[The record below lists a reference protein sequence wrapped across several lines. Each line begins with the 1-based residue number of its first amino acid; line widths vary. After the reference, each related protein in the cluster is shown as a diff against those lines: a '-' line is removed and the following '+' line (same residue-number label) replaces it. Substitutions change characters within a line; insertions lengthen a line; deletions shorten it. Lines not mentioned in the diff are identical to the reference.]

1 MSPRSLA
8 SALDFLTRARGA
20 QRGRRRQKPR
30 GRGTKA
36 VAPLGGERLEPRLA
50 LAVNFASGLPADMT
64 ASAYLFIGDHSVS
77 NSEIWR
83 MNVAATSLTAPGY
96 GLVLREQGTFARG
109 ASYPITVDW
118 LATNRAAGP
127 DYDYRAWI
135 DRSANPTW
143 TSGSPTPSS
152 PDFFVTDPGQLLQR
166 RWFGSEVNATLGKT
180 ADVHFPGVDLDVDS
194 DNSGYVDGSQ
204 SEDALELVA
213 TTGVNVPVSTSSL
226 AGLTPL
232 VLGLSDNLR
241 HAATAAQVSFTFSTT
256 APTAFRLWR
265 DAARTLPL
273 PWGTAVTAAQLGLA
287 FGGRLNLELEAV
299 TPTTS
304 FAAIT
309 TTALVTGGIW
319 QGTLQDTVRARGV
332 PGVDLTVTPRAVA
345 EDGFQGLTYTF
356 SRAVAT
362 SSPLTINYVLGGSAT
377 EARDFTGLPAGTGTR
392 SMTIPAGAT
401 TASLTVFPTPDS
413 DIEPDETVVLTLLPG
428 TGYAVGSKS
437 VAMGTIENDDY
448 LLDLI
453 LDGLPEET
461 VPGPNELSPGAEI
474 LMGGGRTRLDLIIQ
488 SPAYAG
494 TVTFTVL
501 SGADKITLWDAE
513 EGGQQVQP
521 GVWPVG
527 QHPTTLW
534 VEDTGLEGDFQLVA
548 MFQNTGTTKDDASK
562 GRVVGAEW
570 RTAWA
575 DPNGNQNGKNQI
587 TPTFKSLTYEVDVDL
602 VTGDPVGNPPPGGPD
617 ENALK
622 GTAERLN
629 KWVDAFA
636 AQAGLGKDDEGRQF
650 VGLFKPAEKLPKQA
664 RTFITTGFD
673 GRPKDADYQHIGNA
687 MRENQMRNNI
697 WRIEFVPVVA
707 PWEWN
712 ATITLPE
719 WKQFTTDADR
729 LNPDVQKQWENFID
743 ALAGHEKIHK
753 EKWEQYVRLYQSR
766 VDVFAKTRFFGEA
779 ADPKNERAK
788 TSAWNDAKR
797 LFDAELKKLQA
808 DLDALTDQY
817 EKDQELYDR
826 LSDHGRNQEGYDPVA
841 GRNTKAVE
849 GGFRLTR

>member
-1 MSPRSLA
+1 
-8 SALDFLTRARGA
+8 
-20 QRGRRRQKPR
+20 
-30 GRGTKA
+30 
-36 VAPLGGERLEPRLA
+36 
-50 LAVNFASGLPADMT
+50 MT

-152 PDFFVTDPGQLLQR
+152 QDFFVTDPGQLLQR
-166 RWFGSEVNATLGKT
+166 RWFGSDVNATLGKT
-180 ADVHFPGVDLDVDS
+180 ADVHFPGIDLDVDS

-204 SEDALELVA
+204 SEDALELVS
-213 TTGVNVPVSTSSL
+213 TTGVNVPVSTSSM

-232 VLGLSDNLR
+232 VVGISDNLR
-241 HAATAAQVSFTFSTT
+241 HAATAGMLFTFSTT

-287 FGGRLNLELEAV
+287 FGGRLNLQLEAV
-299 TPTTS
+299 APTTS

-332 PGVDLTVTPRAVA
+332 PGVDLDVTPRAVT
-345 EDGFQGLTYTF
+345 EDGLQGLTYTF

-362 SSPLTINYVLGGSAT
+362 STPLTVNYVLGGSAT
-377 EARDFTGLPAGTGTR
+377 QAIDFTGLPAGSGTR
-392 SMTIPAGAT
+392 SITIPAGAT
-401 TASLTVFPTPDS
+401 TTSLTVFPKPDS
-413 DIEPDETVVLTLLPG
+413 EIEPDETVVITLLPG
-428 TGYAVGSKS
+428 TGYALGSKT
-437 VAMGTIENDDY
+437 VATGMIENDDY

-461 VPGPNELSPGAEI
+461 APEPNELSPGAEI

-488 SPAYAG
+488 SPANAG
-494 TVTFTVL
+494 TVTLTVL
-501 SGADKITLWDAE
+501 SGADKITLWEAE
-513 EGGQQVQP
+513 EGGQQVKP

-534 VEDTGLEGDFQLVA
+534 VEDTGLEGDFELVA
-548 MFQNTGTTKDDASK
+548 MFQNKGTTTDDASK
-562 GRVVGAEW
+562 GKVVGAEW

-575 DPNGNQNGKNQI
+575 DPNGNQDGKNQI

-602 VTGDPVGNPPPGGPD
+602 GTGDPAGVRPPGGPD
-617 ENALK
+617 DNAVK

-629 KWVDAFA
+629 KWTDAFA

-650 VGLFKPAEKLPKQA
+650 VGLFDPDPNEENLPKLASQ
-664 RTFITTGFD
+664 FIKPSVKQPQNQDFQ
-673 GRPKDADYQHIGNA
+673 RIGNA
-687 MRENQMRNNI
+687 MREGEMRNNI
-697 WRIEFVPVVA
+697 WRIELVPVVD

-719 WKQFTTDADR
+719 WKQFTTDADQ
-729 LNPDVQKQWENFID
+729 LNPGVKKQWENFVD

-753 EKWEQYVRLYQSR
+753 EKWQQYVRQYQDR

-788 TSAWNDAKR
+788 TSVWNDAIR
-797 LFDAELKKLQA
+797 LFETELKKLQA
-808 DLDALTDQY
+808 DLNALTVAYNDDQ
-817 EKDQELYDR
+817 KLYDK
-826 LSDHGRNQEGYDPVA
+826 LSDHGRNQEGYDPA
-841 GRNTKAVE
+841 GKNIEAVDN
-849 GGFRLTR
+849 GLKLKR